1 MGELQ
6 FANYHYQGSFTN
18 DQVIILL
25 LHHKLYAIVCLFV
38 CLQPQGSGKYVFDI
52 GCQQLGEYVLDQEV
66 AGEYTI
72 IIILLY

>member
-18 DQVIILL
+18 DQVVILPTITL
-25 LHHKLYAIVCLFV
+25 CYCLFV

-66 AGEYTI
+66 M
-72 IIILLY
+72 

>member
-18 DQVIILL
+18 DQVISSSYDQIPLF
-25 LHHKLYAIVCLFV
+25 VCLFT
-38 CLQPQGSGKYVFDI
+38 CLQPQGAGKYVFDI

-66 AGEYTI
+66 VTDVI
-72 IIILLY
+72 